1 MSGDD
6 LSFSIDPVVCMQAHT
21 DLDTAGKKLLSL
33 LSDIESD
40 ASPLTSTW
48 TGAAADTVA
57 GRSDPTTAAMT
68 SRERDIRVKPFPPK
82 SNARGFDARRKS
94 T

>member
-1 MSGDD
+1 MIRVSG
-6 LSFSIDPVVCMQAHT
+6 V
-21 DLDTAGKKLLSL
+21 
-33 LSDIESD
+33 E
-40 ASPLTSTW
+40 PLSTW
-48 TGAAADTVA
+48 TGAAADAVT
-57 GRSDPTTAAMT
+57 GSSDATTAAMT